1 MEAVSSYQSIGWRV
15 GLDDRG
21 VEVIG
26 MAVKGG
32 VAMSRSS
39 PDWALTR
46 CSGGLVF
53 LSGGLSFFDLYVL
66 LTGLS

>member
-1 MEAVSSYQSIGWRV
+1 
-15 GLDDRG
+15 
-21 VEVIG
+21 
-26 MAVKGG
+26 
-32 VAMSRSS
+32 MSRSS